1 MLFHGVPSPRSLH
14 DQPGAGRA
22 AVRPG
27 PRVASA
33 TPSGYDGSV
42 ERSPG
47 LPTSAACVAS
57 LVLGVLSILFAA
69 LGYLA
74 FVAGATAVVFGIIGI
89 RRANRG
95 MVSGR
100 GLAVAGVVLGAVGS
114 VFVFLTTSTGVGS
127 AP

>member
-1 MLFHGVPSPRSLH
+1 M
-14 DQPGAGRA
+14 
-22 AVRPG
+22 
-27 PRVASA
+27 
-33 TPSGYDGSV
+33 

-74 FVAGATAVVFGIIGI
+74 FVAGAVAVVFGIIGI
-89 RRANRG
+89 GRANRG

-114 VFVFLTTSTGVGS
+114 VFVLLTTSTGVGS
-127 AP
+127 GP